1 MRSSFTVNVMSYTP
15 SISASVA
22 CLIFGLFHNAQAAQ
36 PEIVATAERPRLALY
51 AEDVTMNGQVRLDLA
66 RALADSLSTA
76 LIRRGQV
83 RVFSLETAAGQD
95 ATGILAAAQESK
107 TSRVSRLM
115 DEGLDY
121 VMTFSVMGI
130 GDECLMSVK
139 KTRARTHEVIEA
151 RQYRS
156 HGNEA
161 ELFKLIDGI
170 VDDVDP
176 RPKAPAPFPR
186 TQSPASLAPVPLS
199 EFVVVPEAEAYDPFK
214 QNLAP
219 EHDLT
224 TVRKALVYRELGT
237 VNHIDNTWKFCI
249 IRPIAGTDFA
259 EHDPLH
265 VLWDEGDV
273 YAALRVCAIERG
285 AIVADMGKTPDHH
298 PLFRGDK
305 VFGWAPPIK
314 R

>member
-1 MRSSFTVNVMSYTP
+1 MRSCFTLNAMSHFQTLILSAACL
-15 SISASVA
+15 SISLVGSV
-22 CLIFGLFHNAQAAQ
+22 QADQ
-36 PEIVATAERPRLALY
+36 TEIIATAERPRLALY
-51 AEDVTMNGQVRLDLA
+51 AEDVMIDGQPRLDLA
-66 RALADSLSTA
+66 RALADSLSAA
-76 LIRRGQV
+76 LLKREQV
-83 RVFSLETAAGQD
+83 RVFSLESAAGRD
-95 ATGILAAAQESK
+95 ATGMLGLPQESK
-107 TSRVSRLM
+107 ANRVNRLL

-121 VMTFSVMGI
+121 ILTFSVMGL

-151 RQYRS
+151 RQYTSR
-156 HGNEA
+156 GREA
-161 ELFKLIDGI
+161 GLFRLIDSI
-170 VDDVDP
+170 VEDVDP
-176 RPKAPAPFPR
+176 RPKAPDPFPR
-186 TQSPASLAPVPLS
+186 TQSPATLAPTPPS
-199 EFVVVPEAEAYDPFK
+199 EFVVIPEGQPYDPWK
-214 QNLAP
+214 QNVAP

-224 TVRKALVYRELGT
+224 TVKKALVYRELGT

-249 IRPIAGTDFA
+249 IRPVAGTDFA

-305 VFGWAPPIK
+305 VFGWAPPLK
-314 R
+314 P

>member
-1 MRSSFTVNVMSYTP
+1 MSHP
-15 SISASVA
+15 SIIIACASSLLLSLTSTA
-22 CLIFGLFHNAQAAQ
+22 LADQ

-51 AEDVTMNGQVRLDLA
+51 AEDVTMDGQSRLDLA

-76 LIRRGQV
+76 LLKRGQM
-83 RVFSLETAAGQD
+83 RVFSLETATGQA
-95 ATGILAAAQESK
+95 ATGMLSATRESK
-107 TSRVSRLM
+107 ASQVSRLM

-121 VMTFSVMGI
+121 IMTFSVMGI

-151 RQYRS
+151 RQYSS
-156 HGNEA
+156 HGREA
-161 ELFKLIDGI
+161 GLFKLIDGI

-186 TQSPASLAPVPLS
+186 TQSPASLAPAAPS
-199 EFVVVPEAEAYDPFK
+199 EFVIVPEGAPYDPWK

-219 EHDLT
+219 ENDLT

-249 IRPIAGTDFA
+249 IRPAAGTEFA

-305 VFGWAPPIK
+305 VFGWAPPMK